1 MIIDGDYS
9 ISICRYQDT
18 VGLAIDRA
26 VCMMHKW
33 LVTNERL
40 DIVSH
45 QNQTVLI
52 INTKRMMACVKIA
65 DMAGLVLGVGLG
77 FTILQ

>member
-1 MIIDGDYS
+1 MIIDSDYS

-18 VGLAIDRA
+18 VGLAIDRT

-65 DMAGLVLGVGLG
+65 DMTGLVLGVGLG